1 MEKVQQEK
9 ITVDINNYE
18 NFWALLNSADKENSV
33 VALTILN
40 NANFRE
46 SLPYILLLFKSQD
59 EASRATWL
67 NNALDLKKKLEG
79 IDINSNSNLSY
90 KAIIDLVK
98 DKCPIEAVQFT
109 IDKFSLVLK
118 KYLVEWG
125 FDFVKDLDLVLKLKV
140 EDGK

>member
-1 MEKVQQEK
+1 MQVTDKTV
-9 ITVDINNYE
+9 VDISNYE
-18 NFWALLNSADKENSV
+18 SFWALLNSADKENAV

-67 NNALDLKKKLEG
+67 NNAPDLKKKLEG
-79 IDINSNSNLSY
+79 VGINSNSNLSY
-90 KAIIDLVK
+90 KAIVDLVK
-98 DKCPIEAVQFT
+98 DKCPMEGVQFT

-125 FDFVKDLDLVLKLKV
+125 FDFVKDMDLKLTLKK
-140 EDGK
+140 DGE